1 METNATIFERT
12 YRRYLRR
19 MGDVSFESAA
29 KRLGAEARGN
39 GLVIPFFSEKQSVS
53 PDGIADFSGKRP
65 DYDVCVILS
74 RHVLMAPAE
83 APSGERAWASFRDF
97 KDAAPLTGYF
107 AHEAEGATASFFS
120 GRLPDLK
127 KAAEALGAYPPDL
140 DADYDLAVCVPA
152 LPRVPMALLF
162 NDADDEFAASCAIL
176 FDSGAPACLD
186 AECLAMLGRRL
197 FVTLKDRASFSHD

>member
-1 METNATIFERT
+1 METNATIFEQT

-29 KRLGAEARGN
+29 KRLGAEVRGN

-53 PDGIADFSGKRP
+53 PDGIADLSGKRP

-74 RHVLMAPAE
+74 RHVLMAPAHT
-83 APSGERAWASFRDF
+83 PGRHAWASFRDF

-107 AHEAEGATASFFS
+107 ANEAEGAVASFFS

-127 KAAEALGAYPPDL
+127 KAADSLGAYPPDL
-140 DADYDLAVCVPA
+140 DADYDLAVCVRA
-152 LPRVPMALLF
+152 LPKVPMALLF
-162 NDADDEFAASCAIL
+162 NDADDEFGAACAIL
-176 FDSGAPACLD
+176 FDSGAPTYLD

-197 FVTLKDRASFSHD
+197 FISLKDRACFPHD